1 MSGYTQLMLLG
12 WFGVFALQQLP
23 PLFNPFYFWAV

>member
-12 WFGVFALQQLP
+12 GVIAMAFQALQ
-23 PLFNPFYFWAV
+23 PLFNPFYFWVA